1 MPPQTLR
8 PVAAPPFAPTRDRR
22 VSLVALTDPA
32 IDSKASHI
40 ERYLESAD
48 ERHLRLIGE
57 PVRYVFAPP
66 GPVAAEYLV
75 GVQVSAEQA
84 AQVGYA
90 CVAVA
95 LAAIDTPQ
103 PDDPRA
109 ISEEDLARRR
119 QVRGGVELLSHRDPL
134 FADTGRFPPGL
145 LAQFGVQVPRVLFA
159 SEQLGTRRA
168 RGPRRP
174 LPGPGLRALR
184 RTRRAS
190 RPPAV
195 GLRRP
200 HPQPDPS
207 AAGPGRRPLSA
218 GALPRGRAELARVG
232 VLGGRGGRFGAF
244 RSARVARA
252 GTDGG
257 GGRPGAGAARAR
269 GDAPAGRGGT

>member
-159 SEQLGTRRA
+159 SEQLGNSSSSRSETTST
-168 RGPRRP
+168 GT
-174 LPGPGLRALR
+174 G
-184 RTRRAS
+184 TAS
-190 RPPAV
+190 AAKDPEGQPSAGGGAATPPPA
-195 GLRRP
+195 
-200 HPQPDPS
+200 
-207 AAGPGRRPLSA
+207 
-218 GALPRGRAELARVG
+218 
-232 VLGGRGGRFGAF
+232 
-244 RSARVARA
+244 
-252 GTDGG
+252 T
-257 GGRPGAGAARAR
+257 
-269 GDAPAGRGGT
+269 